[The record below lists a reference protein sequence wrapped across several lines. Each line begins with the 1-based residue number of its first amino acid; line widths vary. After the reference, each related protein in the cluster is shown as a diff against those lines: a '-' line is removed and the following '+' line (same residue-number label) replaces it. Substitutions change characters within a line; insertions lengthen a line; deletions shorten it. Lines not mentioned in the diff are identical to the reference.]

1 MARPFAR
8 ILGAHLK
15 GTNGN
20 PYERG
25 SKMLF
30 RWLRE
35 PRIENDDELYRRYWS
50 EFAQYY
56 MAKGL
61 SVASAENSSGSGRHS
76 YYFRMD
82 TYDTFHISL
91 GVFLLSDSEI
101 SANIYLNK
109 SIEPN
114 AVIFEALKSAQEYFQ
129 RDFDEELLFLP
140 NIAPRVYIIGCKMQ
154 ADIRD
159 PNDWSNQFEWL
170 CTNIERLNK
179 VFLGPLKITQY
190 YEQTQLPQ

>member
-15 GTNGN
+15 GTSGN

-30 RWLRE
+30 RQR
-35 PRIENDDELYRRYWS
+35 RIENDDELYPRYWS
-50 EFAQYY
+50 EFVQYY

-61 SVASAENSSGSGRHS
+61 SVASAENSSGSGRQS

-101 SANIYLNK
+101 SANIYFNK

-129 RDFDEELLFLP
+129 GDFDEELLFLP
-140 NIAPRVYIIGCKMQ
+140 NSAPKVYIIGCKTQ
-154 ADIRD
+154 ADKRD
-159 PNDWSNQFEWL
+159 PNDWSNQFEWF
-170 CTNIERLNK
+170 CTNIERLHK
-179 VFLGPLKITQY
+179 AFLVPLRITQY
-190 YEQTQLPQ
+190 YEQTQLPK